1 MPPPILPALIVQVR
15 FGVLNAG
22 NYGVPQSRKRTFIWA
37 AAPEEGLPEWP
48 RPRHVFRCVNRH
60 SHVYMH
66 VSTFF
71 ALPTRGL
78 PVCCCCLRQRG
89 GHCSSPSP
97 PHTHTHACMHSC
109 KTRCVLLFLS
119 HCSPHTPP
127 TGARSSL
134 STCLAVSHTALLIR
148 ASPARRC
155 ALSLCVTRLVICQPL
170 PTAMTRAPRGAAL
183 RRYCRPTLFPA
194 LPSEVGHMSCVL
206 VSHMIL
212 RQLLPPACHLYT
224 PVTSWSMVA
233 RLSLPTRPCCV
244 AVPLSYATT
253 FVKR

>member
-1 MPPPILPALIVQVR
+1 MQCVQIDHMQLMCALVHHTRAHPVLGELISQSCRPLSCPALIVQVR

-97 PHTHTHACMHSC
+97 PHTHTCLHAFMQDQVCTPVPQPLLTTHPTHRSPQLTVNLPGGVAYC
-109 KTRCVLLFLS
+109 AVDTRQPGAPLRTV
-119 HCSPHTPP
+119 TVRDAIGDMP
-127 TGARSSL
+127 TIANGHD
-134 STCLAVSHTALLIR
+134 TCA
-148 ASPARRC
+148 ARRC
-155 ALSLCVTRLVICQPL
+155 AAPL
-170 PTAMTRAPRGAAL
+170 
-183 RRYCRPTLFPA
+183 
-194 LPSEVGHMSCVL
+194 LPSHSFPC
-206 VSHMIL
+206 
-212 RQLLPPACHLYT
+212 PAQ
-224 PVTSWSMVA
+224 
-233 RLSLPTRPCCV
+233 
-244 AVPLSYATT
+244 
-253 FVKR
+253 